1 MAHKIGGCTA
11 ISHGPWEQKGNCY
24 GLLESDVLSRE
35 YKKSRSF
42 YFLQHFPILED
53 GVEGGIYDRWK
64 TMFQFPMRKRPF
76 HRKNGQKK
84 RETCGIDRNHQHG
97 KKNGKKKTNL
107 GYRVTWNEERR
118 RVGGRLAATSRGLG
132 RRSRAV
138 PAAEPIGPASRRPAH
153 EGSTVQSPSW
163 AATGWTPARK
173 RSGKKKMCIV

>member
-1 MAHKIGGCTA
+1 MAHENKKEIATGYWRVMYCPENIKRVGRFIFFN
-11 ISHGPWEQKGNCY
+11 ISLFWKMAW
-24 GLLESDVLSRE
+24 RE
-35 YKKSRSF
+35 EF
-42 YFLQHFPILED
+42 T
-53 GVEGGIYDRWK
+53 K

-76 HRKNGQKK
+76 HRENGQKK

-163 AATGWTPARK
+163 AATG
-173 RSGKKKMCIV
+173 

>member
-1 MAHKIGGCTA
+1 MAHENKKEIATGYWRVMYCPENIKRVGRFIFFN
-11 ISHGPWEQKGNCY
+11 ISLFWKMAW
-24 GLLESDVLSRE
+24 RE
-35 YKKSRSF
+35 EF
-42 YFLQHFPILED
+42 T
-53 GVEGGIYDRWK
+53 K

-107 GYRVTWNEERR
+107 GYRVTWNGERR